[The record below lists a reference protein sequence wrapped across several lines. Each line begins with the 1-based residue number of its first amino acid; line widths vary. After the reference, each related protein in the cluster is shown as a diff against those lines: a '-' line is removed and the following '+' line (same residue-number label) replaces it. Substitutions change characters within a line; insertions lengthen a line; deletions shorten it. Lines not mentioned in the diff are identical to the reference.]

1 MSGKVYHMAALID
14 RNGNVSPLCAA
25 KPKPIN
31 LKKATWTNRREAVT
45 CPRCRKRLGE
55 AAK

>member
-1 MSGKVYHMAALID
+1 MKIYHMAALID

-31 LKKATWTNRREAVT
+31 LKKATWMNRREAVT